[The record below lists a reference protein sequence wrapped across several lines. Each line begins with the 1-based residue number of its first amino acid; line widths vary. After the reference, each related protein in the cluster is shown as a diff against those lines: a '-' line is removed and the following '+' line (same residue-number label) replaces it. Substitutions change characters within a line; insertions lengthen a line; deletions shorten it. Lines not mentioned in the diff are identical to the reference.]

1 MTVLQ
6 REGEG
11 SEVHDSSEKVP
22 LLDPP
27 TVPTQT
33 RKCAEGRP
41 EANRLATPLE
51 AHVEAPL
58 PAIVVAIP
66 TPRTALV
73 AALGDAVKAAALAGD
88 LEAVRIAADALTRL
102 VGLGT
107 GDGAEVVDLAGER
120 ARR

>member
-1 MTVLQ
+1 M
-6 REGEG
+6 
-11 SEVHDSSEKVP
+11 HDSSEKVP

-66 TPRTALV
+66 NPRTALV

-102 VGLGT
+102 VGLGA
-107 GDGAEVVDLAGER
+107 GQGAEVVDLAGER